1 MVAYRRWII
10 QTKDATMQVRVT
22 TDNNITGSEGLTT
35 HVEGVVEDTLGR
47 FSQRL
52 TRIEV
57 HLADENSRSK
67 SGGNDKRC
75 TMEARPRGLKPV
87 VVTAQAATIN
97 QAVDSAADTLAKTLD
112 RTLERLDDRKRPSY
126 GGDGHA

>member
-1 MVAYRRWII
+1 MAARIIGCFPSLGFI

-22 TDNNITGSEGLTT
+22 TDNNITGGEGLSS
-35 HVEGVVEDTLGR
+35 HVEGVVEDVLGR

-67 SGGNDKRC
+67 SGENDKRC
-75 TMEARPRGLKPV
+75 TMEARPRGLKPIA
-87 VVTAQAATIN
+87 VTEQAATID
-97 QAVDSAADTLAKTLD
+97 QAVDAAAGTLAKTLD
-112 RTLERLDDRKRPSY
+112 RTLGRL
-126 GGDGHA
+126 